1 MLEKITSELSPGNE
15 LSPDDTLSLKNHFK
29 EKARKAIEVVQNN
42 SVRLITF
49 TPSGREFW
57 CVSGQEKEHLV
68 LRQTYCDC
76 IDFYMN
82 VVIKGR
88 NECCY
93 HLLAVEI
100 ANKLKRFNH
109 ISANDEEYGKV
120 RNKFK

>member
-1 MLEKITSELSPGNE
+1 MLEKILSELSPGNE
-15 LSPDDTLSLKNHFK
+15 LSPSDSLSLKNRFN
-29 EKARKAIEVVQNN
+29 EKATKAIDVIQNN
-42 SVRLITF
+42 LVQLISF
-49 TPSGREFW
+49 APSGREFW
-57 CVSGQEKEHLV
+57 SVSGQEKEHLV

-76 IDFYMN
+76 VDFYLN

-93 HLLAVEI
+93 HLLAIEI

-109 ISANDEEYGKV
+109 ISANDEQYGNV